1 MKNFERIIVARL
13 RTLKTLTAKGETM
26 NLIRKVLAA
35 ILLMSILEVAAIACS
50 APVPGI
56 IETPPCAPAQQVS
69 EDPTVPGQIETP
81 IASETFDITSTV
93 KEALITFLLF

>member
-1 MKNFERIIVARL
+1 MS
-13 RTLKTLTAKGETM
+13 
-26 NLIRKVLAA
+26 LIRKVLGAV
-35 ILLMSILEVAAIACS
+35 LLVSVLEVAAIACS

-56 IETPPCAPAQQVS
+56 IETPPCAPAQQVA
-69 EDPTVPGQIETP
+69 EDPTVPGQIEAP